1 MKANRLLKNIKALST
16 GAIGILSIATCMVSC
31 SNEPDGED
39 LYTAT
44 GKTIAEYIEED
55 PDLSS
60 FAYILNHVGLDKTLA
75 SYGQYTCFAPSN
87 AGVEAYID
95 SLYDDDKSPIP
106 HNGMTEK
113 SLNGLTDSLC
123 YDIAKFHLLSSLRN
137 IADMSGSIGTSI
149 NTMLGYA
156 FTASIDDQGRT
167 TLNNVAHIINADN
180 EATNGYFHKLDNV
193 ISRDTR
199 TLPDVLH
206 SLEGYTLFYEALMKT
221 GLNEDLKISNKGIT
235 YTLTDQT
242 DTNGED
248 LYSPTECRVGFT
260 IFAESDAVMA
270 NAGINSFDDLV
281 AYANS
286 KYGSAASWYNY
297 LNEKGLTVNTGT
309 TDADF
314 KKPENALHMFVA
326 YHILKTGMAIDK
338 ILFSREAYSSGG
350 YTAYNYWNYNPETC
364 YAEVYDYFETMLPNT
379 LMKVWGGKYGSTN
392 SLYINRWKQN
402 NTLTDEVGT
411 PGSAGM
417 HPMRQTGVKILR
429 DLNKSALN
437 GYIQAIDKML
447 VYDSNVPNG
456 VLHERMRF
464 ETTTFLQEFG
474 NNGLRFISSS
484 EAFVLNG
491 SQGSGARIAFPVN
504 YFDNVY
510 CYNGEDTKV
519 RYNVNGAYNA
529 WQANCFQGW
538 GQYDLAIKLPHVPT
552 GIYELRLM
560 YVPMAHGG
568 FMQFYLG
575 TSTNIQEMEILGL
588 PLDVRVPAS
597 DERIGLTPADQ
608 EDDLGVATDKAL
620 RNRGY
625 MRSPMT
631 YRQHPESRDEGTT
644 GNQNMRTTNDG
655 SGWALRKILITKQFK
670 QSEDYWIR
678 IKNMISD
685 DSELKWQFDYIEFV
699 PVDIVNSTEYS
710 EDWM

>member
-1 MKANRLLKNIKALST
+1 MKSNRIFKELRKLSVGAMGIMSLALCT
-16 GAIGILSIATCMVSC
+16 VSC

-44 GKTIAEYIEED
+44 GKTISEYLMED
-55 PDLSS
+55 SDLSS
-60 FAYILNHVGLDKTLA
+60 FVYILQQVGLDKTLA
-75 SYGQYTCFAPSN
+75 SYGTYTCFAPSN
-87 AGVEAYID
+87 AGVQAYID
-95 SLYDDDKSPIP
+95 SLYEDTNSPIP
-106 HNGMTEK
+106 HNGLTEK
-113 SLNGLTDSLC
+113 SLAGLNDSLC
-123 YDIAKFHLLSSLRN
+123 NDIARFHLSTSLWT
-137 IADMSGSIGTSI
+137 IAEMSGEGRSVT
-149 NTMLGYA
+149 TMLGYT
-156 FTASIDDQGRT
+156 FSASIDSEGRT
-167 TLNNVAHIINADN
+167 TLNNIAHITSADN

-193 ISRDTR
+193 IGRDTR
-199 TLPDVLH
+199 LLSKVMH
-206 SLEGYTLFYEALMKT
+206 SLEGYSIFYEALEKT
-221 GLNEDLKISNKGIT
+221 GLADSIVKSDKGIE
-235 YTLTDQT
+235 YTISDKT
-242 DTNGED
+242 DTNGDD
-248 LYSPTECRVGFT
+248 LYSPTTCKVSYT
-260 IFAESDAVMA
+260 IFAESDEVMKA
-270 NAGINSFDDLV
+270 NGIESFDDLV
-281 AYANS
+281 EYANS
-286 KYGSAASWYNY
+286 KYGNAASWYTY
-297 LNEKGLTVNTGT
+297 LTEKGLTVNTGT

-314 KKPENALHMFVA
+314 KLRNNALNMFVS
-326 YHILKTGMAIDK
+326 YHILYIGMAIDK
-338 ILFSREAYSSGG
+338 LLFSREAYSGGG

-364 YAEVYDYFETMLPNT
+364 YAEVYDYYETMLPHT
-379 LMKVWGGKYGSTN
+379 LMKIWGGKYGSTS

-411 PGSAGM
+411 PGSSGM
-417 HPMRQTGVKILR
+417 HPLRQTGVKINR
-429 DLNKSALN
+429 ELNKSTLN
-437 GYIQAIDKML
+437 GYIHAIDKML

-464 ETTTFLQEFG
+464 ETTTYLPEFG

-484 EAFVLNG
+484 EALQLNG
-491 SQGSGARIAFPVN
+491 GQGSGSRIAFPVN

-510 CYNGEDTKV
+510 CYNGEETKV

-552 GIYELRLM
+552 GTYELRLM
-560 YVPMAHGG
+560 YVPMGHGG

-575 TSTNIQEMEILGL
+575 TSTNVQEMEILGL
-588 PLDVRVPAS
+588 PLDVRVMAN
-597 DERIGLTPADQ
+597 DERIGLTAADE

-631 YRQHPESRDEGTT
+631 YRQHPESREEGTT
-644 GNQNMRTTNDG
+644 GNLNMRTTNDA
-655 SGWALRKILITKQFK
+655 SGWALRKILVTKQFK
-670 QSEDYWIR
+670 QSEDYWFR